1 MSHAAV
7 GSVEELEELLSERV
21 LGPDYPCLGA
31 KSVFRRDRAT
41 VVLHDDMDSPETAR
55 LLFEQLRDYTESVDT
70 DEGFASFVAGFRGPL
85 VRDEKHFE
93 EMLWALLQR
102 LHDVDEEPWAPE
114 VSADPSDPHFGFSVA
129 GTPFFIVGLNPEAS
143 REARRFPVP
152 VLVFNLHEQFQALR
166 ESGAFERMRDTIRR
180 RDEDLQGTVN
190 PMVSD
195 YGSVSE
201 ARQYSGR
208 ELEEGWEPPFEPDP
222 EAVSDTA
229 GSDTAGQVPATSE
242 REGTPA

>member
-1 MSHAAV
+1 MSHAVV
-7 GSVEELEELLSERV
+7 GSVEELEEVLSERI

-41 VVLHDDMDSPETAR
+41 VVLHDDMESPEAAR
-55 LLFEQLRDYTESVDT
+55 LLFDQLSDYSRSVDT
-70 DEGFASFVAGFRGPL
+70 EEGFASFVAGFRGPR

-93 EMLWALLQR
+93 QMLWELLQR

-114 VSADPSDPHFGFSVA
+114 VSADPNDPHFGFSVA
-129 GTPFFIVGLNPEAS
+129 GTPFFIVGLHPEAS
-143 REARRFPVP
+143 REARRFPLP
-152 VLVFNLHEQFQALR
+152 VLVFNLHEQFDTLR
-166 ESGAFERMRDTIRR
+166 ESGAFERMRDAIRR
-180 RDEDLQGTVN
+180 RDEELQGSVN

-195 YGSVSE
+195 HGTASE

-222 EAVSDTA
+222 AALPDQVSA
-229 GSDTAGQVPATSE
+229 
-242 REGTPA
+242 REGAPA

>member
-7 GSVEELEELLSERV
+7 GHVEELEELLSDRV

-41 VVLHDDMDSPETAR
+41 VVLHDDMESPETAR
-55 LLFEQLRDYTESVDT
+55 RLFEQLREYTESVDAE
-70 DEGFASFVAGFRGPL
+70 EGFASFVAGFRGPQ
-85 VRDEKHFE
+85 VRDENHYE

-180 RDEDLQGTVN
+180 RDEDLQGSVN

-222 EAVSDTA
+222 EAVGPDTA
-229 GSDTAGQVPATSE
+229 ATE